1 MHILKHSLIL
11 LFSLLYLSVSG
22 CFFFEETKVSLAEIK
37 KSSSW
42 NSSDQPPSYEQ
53 CEGMDV
59 DAQKVCF
66 ESQLNTIFTSYFE
79 NNPLLSNQPLEEE
92 IVLTLKIDKEGVFY
106 LEESNLSSFLLEN
119 VEGLENEIFNAV
131 TMIPPALPAIKTNVG
146 ERVAT
151 KFQLPIMIQ
160 ASPVGE

>member
-1 MHILKHSLIL
+1 MHTLKHNLIL
-11 LFSLLYLSVSG
+11 LLCLLYLLVSG
-22 CFFFEETKVSLAEIK
+22 CFFFEDTKVSISEIN

-42 NSSDQPPSYEQ
+42 DSSDQPPSYEQ

-66 ESQLNTIFTSYFE
+66 ESQLNTVFTSYFE
-79 NNPLLSNQPLEEE
+79 NNPLLANQPLEEE
-92 IVLTLKIDKEGVFY
+92 ILITLKIDKEGVFY
-106 LEESNLSSFLLEN
+106 LEESNVSTFLLEN

-131 TMIPPALPAIKTNVG
+131 TMIPSALPAVKTNVG

-151 KFQLPIMIQ
+151 KFQLPIMIK
-160 ASPVGE
+160 ASPMGE

>member
-1 MHILKHSLIL
+1 M
-11 LFSLLYLSVSG
+11 
-22 CFFFEETKVSLAEIK
+22 
-37 KSSSW
+37 
-42 NSSDQPPSYEQ
+42 
-53 CEGMDV
+53 
-59 DAQKVCF
+59 
-66 ESQLNTIFTSYFE
+66 
-79 NNPLLSNQPLEEE
+79 
-92 IVLTLKIDKEGVFY
+92 KIDKEGVFY
-106 LEESNLSSFLLEN
+106 LEESNLSTFLLEN

>member
-53 CEGMDV
+53 CEGMNV
-59 DAQKVCF
+59 DDQKVCF
-66 ESQLNTIFTSYFE
+66 ESQLNNVFTSYFE
-79 NNPLLSNQPLEEE
+79 NNPLSSNQPLEEE
-92 IVLTLKIDKEGVFY
+92 IILTLKIDKEGVFF
-106 LEESNLSSFLLEN
+106 LEESNASAFLLEN
-119 VEGLENEIFNAV
+119 VEGLENEISNAIA
-131 TMIPPALPAIKTNVG
+131 MIPPALPAIKTNVG
-146 ERVAT
+146 EQVAT
-151 KFQLPIMIQ
+151 KLQLPIMIQ
-160 ASPVGE
+160 ASPMKE